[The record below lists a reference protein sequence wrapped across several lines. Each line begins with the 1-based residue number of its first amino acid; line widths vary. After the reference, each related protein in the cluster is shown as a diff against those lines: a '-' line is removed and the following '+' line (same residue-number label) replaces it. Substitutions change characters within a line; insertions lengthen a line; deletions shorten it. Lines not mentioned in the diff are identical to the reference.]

1 MNERAYTDVKVLGDK
16 EFAEDPCALNHV
28 CLPMVEVVNQ
38 ESTKNATKGK
48 ETASMRN

>member
-1 MNERAYTDVKVLGDK
+1 MLRLVFIALGKTDAADRLSQVLGDK

-38 ESTKNATKGK
+38 ESTK
-48 ETASMRN
+48 